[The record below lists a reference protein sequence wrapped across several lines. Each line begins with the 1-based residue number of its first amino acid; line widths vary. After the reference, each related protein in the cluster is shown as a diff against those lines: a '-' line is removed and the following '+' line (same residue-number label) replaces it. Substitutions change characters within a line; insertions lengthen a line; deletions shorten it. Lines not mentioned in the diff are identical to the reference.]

1 MVATEEEDLE
11 MVVMEVVALG
21 AEVLVAEGPEAVDLE
36 MVALEVADLDMG
48 AVSKLKYRLNYVY

>member
-21 AEVLVAEGPEAVDLE
+21 AEVLVAEEPEAVDLE